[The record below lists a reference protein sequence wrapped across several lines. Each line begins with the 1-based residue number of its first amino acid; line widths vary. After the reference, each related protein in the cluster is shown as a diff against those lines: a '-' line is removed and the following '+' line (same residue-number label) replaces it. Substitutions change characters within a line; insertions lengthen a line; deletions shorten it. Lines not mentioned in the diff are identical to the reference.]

1 MQSQPT
7 IIVQNQGS
15 SSGGILGNLIPS
27 RFYSILALIIAV
39 LAILLIYGAYT
50 TFTNYVDE
58 NCPDAD
64 GLGSIA
70 FCAIEDKTGVEDTGE
85 STSSTL
91 LSQLIWTSP
100 IGWIGS
106 AVGVST
112 EGATVGER
120 LSNNSSRVK
129 NNAWTLLNRLIGR

>member
-15 SSGGILGNLIPS
+15 SSGGLLGNLIPS

-39 LAILLIYGAYT
+39 LSILLIYAAYT
-50 TFTNYVDE
+50 TFTNYVEE

-64 GLGSIA
+64 GLGDIA
-70 FCAIEDKTGVEDTGE
+70 FCAVEEETDLEDTGA
-85 STSSTL
+85 STGSTI

-100 IGWIGS
+100 LGWIGA

-112 EGATVGER
+112 EGGTVGER
-120 LSNNSSRVK
+120 LSNNQTRIK
-129 NNAWTLLNRLIGR
+129 NNVWTLLNRLTGR

>member
-1 MQSQPT
+1 MQSEPT
-7 IIVQNQGS
+7 IIIQNQGS
-15 SSGGILGNLIPS
+15 SSGGLLGNLIPS
-27 RFYSILALIIAV
+27 RFYSILAIIIGIIS
-39 LAILLIYGAYT
+39 ILLIYSAYT

-64 GLGSIA
+64 GLGDIA
-70 FCAIEDKTGVEDTGE
+70 FCAIEDNTGVEDTGE

-100 IGWIGS
+100 LGWIGA
-106 AVGVST
+106 AVGIST
-112 EGATVGER
+112 EGGSVGER
-120 LSNNSSRVK
+120 LSNNQSRVR